1 MIELLKAFMNT
12 LRISGY
18 NHSYIYQMLKDILER
33 RRQINAKILEG
44 EWKRYRNR
52 NEILEAKK
60 AKLGK
65 LPNTSFM
72 ASGAINS
79 LKVVHTPNQHS

>member
-1 MIELLKAFMNT
+1 MNT